1 MDKYCIESGLCD
13 IAVIYFMFIK
23 VFIKEAW
30 NPTGAGGYGELL
42 TNSSVCI
49 AFVYLLQNVF
59 V

>member
-1 MDKYCIESGLCD
+1 MDKYCIESGMCG

-23 VFIKEAW
+23 VSREAR

-42 TNSSVCI
+42 TNLSVCI
-49 AFVYLLQNVF
+49 DFVYLLQNVF